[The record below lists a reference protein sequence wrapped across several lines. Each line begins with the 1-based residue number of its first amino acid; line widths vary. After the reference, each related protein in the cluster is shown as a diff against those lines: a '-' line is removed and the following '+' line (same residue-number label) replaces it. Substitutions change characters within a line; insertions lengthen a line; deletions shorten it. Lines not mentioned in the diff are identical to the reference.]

1 MREISLFAL
10 IMRQTRMKR
19 FLLSFAAAFLICT
32 LLIWLTDP
40 DMSSWWDA
48 IWYGFML
55 VTTTGFGDL
64 TVTSLPARLIS
75 VFLGLYGILVTGF
88 ICGVGASWLYE
99 KVREGHDES
108 IARMIDQ
115 LEHLDQLSDR
125 QIRHL
130 QKKARRVLAAVP
142 DSKDVSNKT

>member
-1 MREISLFAL
+1 MKELSLFAL
-10 IMRQTRMKR
+10 IMKQTRMKR
-19 FLLSFAAAFLICT
+19 FLLSFGVVFLICT
-32 LLIWLTDP
+32 LLIWAFDP
-40 DMSSWWDA
+40 DMQTWWDA

-64 TVTSLPARLIS
+64 TVSTLPARLVS
-75 VFLGLYGILVTGF
+75 VVLGLYGILVIGF

-115 LEHLDQLSDR
+115 LEHLDTLDDD
-125 QIRHL
+125 QIAKL
-130 QKKARRVLAAVP
+130 QEKAAIVQAQKNISSHR
-142 DSKDVSNKT
+142 